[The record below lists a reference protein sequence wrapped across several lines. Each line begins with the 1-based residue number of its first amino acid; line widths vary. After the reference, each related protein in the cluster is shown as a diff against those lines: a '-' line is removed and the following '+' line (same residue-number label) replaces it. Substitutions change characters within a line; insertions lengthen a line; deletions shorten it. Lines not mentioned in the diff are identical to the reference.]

1 MMSGRLLEKL
11 RFELLALRAAN
22 YGRWWSVVT
31 SVKPVHVRYSEGGV
45 TKHRTGL
52 FRVRYENRYTGSVN
66 SMPNATTVT
75 SVIKFCRQNYTC
87 NPNKM
92 MMMMI
97 LCISLI

>member
-1 MMSGRLLEKL
+1 
-11 RFELLALRAAN
+11 
-22 YGRWWSVVT
+22 VVT

-75 SVIKFCRQNYTC
+75 SVIKFCRQTTNKGLHYTC